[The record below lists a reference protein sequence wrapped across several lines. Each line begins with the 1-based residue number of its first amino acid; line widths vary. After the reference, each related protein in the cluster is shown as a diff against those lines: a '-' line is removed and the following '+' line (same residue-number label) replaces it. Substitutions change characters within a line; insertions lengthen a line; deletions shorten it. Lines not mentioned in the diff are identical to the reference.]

1 LSAQPCGGTPD
12 RREHR
17 EAAGATAKGSANS
30 DAKTYLR
37 ECEENREMNLI
48 LYLAGLFGFLWFICT
63 LGTEDGKRGF
73 WAALFLF
80 PVLAVFSALMH
91 LVVWRG

>member
-1 LSAQPCGGTPD
+1 
-12 RREHR
+12 
-17 EAAGATAKGSANS
+17 
-30 DAKTYLR
+30 
-37 ECEENREMNLI
+37 MNLI
-48 LYLAGLFGFLWFICT
+48 LYLAALFGFLWFICT

-80 PVLAVFSALMH
+80 PVLAVFSTLMH